1 MVATGAGNEVTE
13 TRGTDAINNRNP
25 DGVEC
30 STLSGSC
37 GVWGN
42 SFTPGSATLHPELP
56 LFKSFGLLLPV
67 PFLCI
72 SSGATVVEVP
82 FDFAQGRLFG
92 LLFTYHILINVLIN
106 RHLSIKNASQ
116 KGAVNV
122 IEKRIL

>member
-1 MVATGAGNEVTE
+1 MFDPFRVA
-13 TRGTDAINNRNP
+13 
-25 DGVEC
+25 
-30 STLSGSC
+30 
-37 GVWGN
+37 WGLGE
-42 SFTPGSATLHPELP
+42 FLRPGFRCAAP
-56 LFKSFGLLLPV
+56 
-67 PFLCI
+67 
-72 SSGATVVEVP
+72 GATVVEVP